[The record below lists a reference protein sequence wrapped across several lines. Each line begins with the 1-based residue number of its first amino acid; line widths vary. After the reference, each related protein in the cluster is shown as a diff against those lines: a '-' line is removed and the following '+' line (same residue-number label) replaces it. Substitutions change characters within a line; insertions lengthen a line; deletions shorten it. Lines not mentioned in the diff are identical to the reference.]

1 MKKVAF
7 IGYGA
12 MAKTVHELLP
22 ESISL
27 GWVVVT
33 EAGVAATQKEL
44 GSDVQVVSSIEAIT
58 GTPDLVLEMA
68 GQPGLKAHAK
78 AVLQRKWP
86 LAVISVGAFADS
98 AFEQEIREF
107 ALVQGAQL
115 HILAG
120 AIAGIDGIA
129 AARIMGLDSV
139 VYQGRKKPA
148 SWKGSYAEQLVDLDA
163 LTEATV
169 FFRGSAREA
178 AQRFPA
184 NANVAATIALAGVG
198 MDATQVELIADPAMT
213 RNQHRIRA
221 EGAFGEMQIEMQG
234 VALASNPK
242 TSTLAALSVVRAC
255 YQLGDAL
262 VI

>member
-12 MAKTVHELLP
+12 MAKTVHALLP
-22 ESISL
+22 ESIQL
-27 GWVVVT
+27 AWVVVT
-33 EAGVAATQKEL
+33 EAGIAATQQEL
-44 GSDVQVVSSIEAIT
+44 GTDVQVVSSIDAMT

-78 AVLQRKWP
+78 AVLQRKLP
-86 LAVISVGAFADS
+86 LAVISVGAFADGE
-98 AFEQEIREF
+98 FEQDIRAF
-107 ALVQGAQL
+107 ASAQGAQL
-115 HILAG
+115 QILPG

-129 AARIMGLDSV
+129 AARTMGLDKV
-139 VYQGRKKPA
+139 VYQGRKQPA

-198 MDATQVELIADPAMT
+198 MDKTEVELIADPAMT

>member
-12 MAKTVHELLP
+12 MAKTVHALLP
-22 ESISL
+22 ESIEL
-27 GWVVVT
+27 AWVIVT
-33 EAGVAATQKEL
+33 EAGVADTQQEV
-44 GSDVQVVSSIEAIT
+44 GPAVQVISRVEEMV

-78 AVLQRKWP
+78 AILQRQLP
-86 LAVISVGAFADS
+86 LGVISVGAFADS

-107 ALVQGAQL
+107 AIAQGAQL
-115 HILAG
+115 QILPG

-129 AARIMGLDSV
+129 AARTMGLDSV

-178 AQRFPA
+178 AQKFPA

-213 RNQHRIRA
+213 RNQHRIRV